1 ANGIDIDKAKELVR
15 KTAAYTNHTILAEAV
30 EKWPLRYLEKVL
42 SKEIRD
48 IIKYL
53 DKKVK
58 QQYKQADFAIIDAN
72 NCVHMAH

>member
-1 ANGIDIDKAKELVR
+1 RGF
-15 KTAAYTNHTILAEAV
+15 

-42 SKEIRD
+42 SKEIID

-58 QQYKQADFAIIDAN
+58 QQYKQADLAIIDAN
-72 NCVHMAH
+72 NCVHMAHICIHYSFSVNGVAALHTD